1 MNPTSQILLCAL
13 AVGVLCQCTGG
24 DDKKAKKKD
33 TSNMPLAQ
41 RSMLKPDENQR
52 SRFEKFITDPK
63 AGKGG
68 AGNYFQKQVH
78 HSNSFSGGNSY
89 AGQKQF
95 KAGQSW
101 FGKSRAQG
109 MDTTYSL
116 GNRQSSMAGEGFDAG
131 QSKLGAR
138 QSRDG
143 ASVFGGS
150 DSIFKTGNALT
161 RSAGAPK
168 PPKIIENYNDMG
180 GGKSAYSED
189 EVRRLINRN

>member
-1 MNPTSQILLCAL
+1 MNPPLSLLLCAL
-13 AVGVLCQCTGG
+13 TAGVLCQCSGG
-24 DDKKAKKKD
+24 DDKKVKKKD
-33 TSNMPLAQ
+33 TANMPLAQ

-52 SRFEKFITDPK
+52 SQYEKYITNPK
-63 AGKGG
+63 NGVGG

-78 HSNSFSGGNSY
+78 QSKSFTGGSSY
-89 AGQKQF
+89 AGGKQF

-116 GNRQSSMAGEGFDAG
+116 GDRQSSMGREGFDAG
-131 QSKLGAR
+131 QSKFGSQQAR
-138 QSRDG
+138 EG
-143 ASVFGGS
+143 GSVFGGS
-150 DSIFKTGNALT
+150 DSMFKTGNALT
-161 RSAGAPK
+161 RSAGAPR

>member
-1 MNPTSQILLCAL
+1 MNPPLSLLLCAL
-13 AVGVLCQCTGG
+13 AVGLLSQCSGG
-24 DDKKAKKKD
+24 EDRKAQKKD
-33 TSNMPLAQ
+33 MASMPLAQ

-52 SRFEKFITDPK
+52 SQYEKYITNPK
-63 AGKGG
+63 NGVGG
-68 AGNYFQKQVH
+68 AGNHFQKQIH
-78 HSNSFSGGNSY
+78 QSKSFSGGSSY

-101 FGKSRAQG
+101 FGKSKAQG

-116 GNRQSSMAGEGFDAG
+116 GDRQSSMGREGFDT
-131 QSKLGAR
+131 S
-138 QSRDG
+138 QSRFGSQSAREG

-150 DSIFKTGNALT
+150 DSMFKTGNALT
-161 RSAGAPK
+161 RSAGAPR

-189 EVRRLINRN
+189 EVRKLINRN